1 MKRFLLSTAAVSL
14 FTLSFCSLQAQT
26 RSNTVNSIL
35 NGIRGASSGTS
46 TNGSNGSISS
56 LSSADIIAGLKEAL
70 NIGAKNAGSKLS
82 NTNGFFGNALIKIL
96 MPEEAK
102 RVESTLRSVGMGNLV
117 DKAILSM
124 NRAAEDASAKAVPI
138 FIDAIKG
145 ITITDGLAILRG
157 GNGAATNFL
166 KQRTSVALTNAFKP
180 VIQNS
185 LSKVN
190 ATALWS
196 NVFTTYNRLPT
207 TRSKVNPDLTGYVT
221 DRALVGLFTTIAEE
235 ENKIRTN
242 PAARVSSILEK
253 VFGAK

>member
-1 MKRFLLSTAAVSL
+1 MKLLLLSTIAASLLAVS
-14 FTLSFCSLQAQT
+14 TARAQT

-35 NGIRGASSGTS
+35 NGIRGASSGSAGAGTG
-46 TNGSNGSISS
+46 TIGS

-70 NIGAKNAGSKLS
+70 NVGAKNAGSRLS

-117 DKAILSM
+117 DKAVLSM

-138 FIDAIKG
+138 FVDAIRG
-145 ITITDGLAILRG
+145 ITITDGLSILRG
-157 GNGAATNFL
+157 GQGAATNFL

-185 LSKVN
+185 LAKVN
-190 ATALWS
+190 ATSLWS

-221 DRALVGLFTTIAEE
+221 DRALTGLFTTISEE